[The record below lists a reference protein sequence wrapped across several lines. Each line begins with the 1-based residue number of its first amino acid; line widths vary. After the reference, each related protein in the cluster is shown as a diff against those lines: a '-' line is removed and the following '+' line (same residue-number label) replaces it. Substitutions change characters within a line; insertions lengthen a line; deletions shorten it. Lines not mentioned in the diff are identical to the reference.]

1 MVDNKRPQK
10 LWGAGYR
17 EMRGLFFFFLTHTC
31 NHSVFNEKSSKFM
44 VRLWDLKL
52 SVTYADL
59 AMGKID
65 HKAKCFGPV
74 KPVLYKLYRYV
85 YPKG

>member
-1 MVDNKRPQK
+1 
-10 LWGAGYR
+10 
-17 EMRGLFFFFLTHTC
+17 
-31 NHSVFNEKSSKFM
+31 M
-44 VRLWDLKL
+44 VRLWDLNL

-65 HKAKCFGPV
+65 LKAKCFDLV

-85 YPKG
+85 HPKG

>member
-1 MVDNKRPQK
+1 MVDNKKTSKTMGCWIQRNAR
-10 LWGAGYR
+10 LV
-17 EMRGLFFFFLTHTC
+17 FFFQTHTC